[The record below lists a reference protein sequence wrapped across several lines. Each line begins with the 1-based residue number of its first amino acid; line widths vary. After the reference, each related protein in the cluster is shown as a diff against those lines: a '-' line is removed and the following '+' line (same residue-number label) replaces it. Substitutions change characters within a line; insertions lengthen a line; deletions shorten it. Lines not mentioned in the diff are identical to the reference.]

1 MFSYV
6 TLLQNSRYR
15 SLNQEP
21 CMNLFNTLWNLHAS
35 VWYTRTCCKW
45 RMAYTLFA
53 KQITLKIKAALTG
66 VTMTTVRAV
75 LSDIQQKRKFPMERK
90 SESKLQLISW
100 CEWKSY
106 CGQLFEL
113 LILSHE
119 WFEYILYLFEQKL
132 SN

>member
-1 MFSYV
+1 
-6 TLLQNSRYR
+6 
-15 SLNQEP
+15 
-21 CMNLFNTLWNLHAS
+21 MNLFNTLWKLHAS
-35 VWYTRTCCKW
+35 IWYTRTCCKW

-75 LSDIQQKRKFPMERK
+75 LSDIQQKSKFPMGKNLKVNCNLFRDANEK
-90 SESKLQLISW
+90 VSVAN
-100 CEWKSY
+100 C
-106 CGQLFEL
+106 FEL

-119 WFEYILYLFEQKL
+119 WFEYILYLSEQKL